1 MDIYQAAAELNK
13 KIEKLE
19 KVLKDGTPLTPA
31 QRQAK
36 EGEVARL
43 RAQIQS
49 LQQQLKPIGV
59 TKVVHKN

>member
-1 MDIYQAAAELNK
+1 MDIEKAAADLNK

-19 KVLKDGTPLTPA
+19 RVLKDGTPLTPA
-31 QRQAK
+31 QQQAK
-36 EGEVARL
+36 VGEVARL

-49 LQQQLKPIGV
+49 LQQHLKPIGV